1 MRLPD
6 RRLARVIGTLAVEAL
21 LAEAALSPKPGL
33 VTPFSPGAHQD
44 MDFPLLVASARAL
57 GPCFEA
63 CAGAGL
69 DAVACGRPLLL
80 EDLRPLG
87 LAGER
92 AMFRATGGVN
102 THKGAI
108 FALGLLSASL
118 AFAQAEGCGS
128 GLGDAACRRVAR
140 MCEGLV
146 RQELSDAAVA
156 RSAGQRLYRDHGVR
170 GARGQAEDGYPLLR
184 EQLLP
189 RLRSALPRGHEAFA
203 AACLDVLLLAMAGLE
218 DSCLLHRGGKDGLR
232 AARRGAAKVLQLGGA
247 GTMPGHRALC
257 ALDRAISRAGLS
269 PGGSAD
275 MLAAA
280 IFLAK
285 AEQLLTDCARYRR
298 NNLRIA

>member
-1 MRLPD
+1 MKLPD
-6 RRLARVIGTLAVEAL
+6 GKLSHLVGTLAVEAL

-33 VTPFSPGAHQD
+33 VTPFSQGAHRD
-44 MDFPLLVASARAL
+44 MDYALLVASARSL

-63 CAGAGL
+63 CAKAGL
-69 DAVACGRPLLL
+69 DAAACGRPLLL
-80 EDLRPLG
+80 DDLRPLG
-87 LAGER
+87 LAAER
-92 AMFRATGGVN
+92 VMFRMTGGVN
-102 THKGAI
+102 THKGAL
-108 FALGLLSASL
+108 FSLGLLSAAL
-118 AFAQAEGCGS
+118 ARAHAEGCRS

-140 MCEGLV
+140 LCTGLV
-146 RQELSDAAVA
+146 KRDLAQATVA
-156 RSAGQRLYRDHGVR
+156 PSAGERLYRDHGVR

-189 RLRSALPRGHEAFA
+189 RLRSALPRGQKAFA
-203 AACLDVLLLAMAGLE
+203 VACLDVLLLAMVGLE

-232 AARRGAAKVLQLGGA
+232 VVRRGAARVLQLGGA

-280 IFLAK
+280 IFLAR

-298 NNLRIA
+298 STLRIA